1 MLMYDDNIE
10 SNMKETDVHTGFPG
24 FKRILVAYDGMEMS
38 NRALSYAAYFSKVS
52 NSEIVLI
59 SIVETNGGLNKLLP
73 LTINANLE
81 GKKEEE
87 EQLHIAGSQQ
97 GMSLDKSLR
106 EVVEQMVTACKAAG
120 LTKKIIYEIRTGDPA
135 DQIIDVSSMMDI
147 DLIIMGSRRI
157 ASRIQVIGSTTR
169 KVLTKVRRPI
179 FIVQK
184 QPTYKDEY

>member
-1 MLMYDDNIE
+1 MSDDNIE
-10 SNMKETDVHTGFPG
+10 SNTKETDVRIGFLG

-38 NRALSYAAYFSKVS
+38 KRALSYAAYFSKVS

-59 SIVETNGGLNKLLP
+59 NIVKTAGGLNKLLP
-73 LTINANLE
+73 LAINANLE
-81 GKKEEE
+81 GKKEE

-97 GMSLDKSLR
+97 GMSLDKSLWK
-106 EVVEQMVTACKAAG
+106 VVEQMITACKAAG

-135 DQIIDVSSMMDI
+135 DQIIDVSSMMDF

-179 FIVQK
+179 LIVQK
-184 QPTYKDEY
+184 QLTYKDEY